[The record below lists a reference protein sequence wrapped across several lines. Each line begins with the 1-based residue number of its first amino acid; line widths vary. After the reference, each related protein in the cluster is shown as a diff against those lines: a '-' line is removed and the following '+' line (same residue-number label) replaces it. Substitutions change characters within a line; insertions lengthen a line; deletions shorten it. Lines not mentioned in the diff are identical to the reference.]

1 MKKLAMGQVVLLIIL
16 FLAGSALGHDVK
28 DAGNFKDEDWPWEKF
43 SASFGGFITTTNTQL
58 QLSSSTGLGGVVDL
72 EDALGLDSNM
82 FVFRA
87 DFTYRFRPR
96 RRHRFDV
103 SYASFTRG
111 GEKVLQENIQIGDS
125 IFPAGSVVDTRFDFD
140 IIKTRWT
147 YSLVQDKRVDFALGA
162 GLYIM
167 PIEFEVNGVLLNERQ
182 SITAPLPVFGARL
195 DVALTKKLF
204 LRQSADIFYLEIND
218 FKGTIADIRFG
229 LDYRIWKIFGV
240 GAELEF
246 FDIQL
251 EGSGETSVPGLDLNG
266 KVNFGFNGIMLY
278 GKFYFGK

>member
-1 MKKLAMGQVVLLIIL
+1 MMGRAIGTLILLL
-16 FLAGSALGHDVK
+16 VTLLAGPAHGHDVK
-28 DAGNFKDEDWPWEKF
+28 DAGHLKDDDWPWEKF
-43 SASFGGFITTTNTQL
+43 SASFGGFISNTNTQL
-58 QLSSSTGLGGVVDL
+58 QLRAGGGLGGVVDL
-72 EDALGLDSNM
+72 EDALGLDSSM

-111 GEKVLQENIQIGDS
+111 GERVLAENIKIGDT
-125 IFPAGSVVDTRFDFD
+125 IFPAGSVVDTKFNFD
-140 IIKTRWT
+140 IIKTRWS
-147 YSLVQDKRVDFALGA
+147 YSLVQDKRIDFALGA

-167 PIEFEVNGVLLNERQ
+167 PIEFEVNGILLSERQ
-182 SITAPLPVFGARL
+182 SLTAPLPVFGARF

-204 LRQSADIFYLEIND
+204 LRQSADIFYLEISD

-229 LDYRIWKIFGV
+229 LDYRIWRIFGL

-246 FDIQL
+246 FDIEL

-266 KVNFGFNGIMLY
+266 KINFGINGIMLY